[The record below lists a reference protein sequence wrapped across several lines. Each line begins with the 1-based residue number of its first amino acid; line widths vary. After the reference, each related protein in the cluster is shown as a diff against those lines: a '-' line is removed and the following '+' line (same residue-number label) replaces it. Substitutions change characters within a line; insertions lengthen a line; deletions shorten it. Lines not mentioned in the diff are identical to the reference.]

1 MTTPAFPVI
10 LAAPSGT
17 GKTTIARRLLER
29 RSDLGFS
36 VTCTTRAPRPAERHG
51 VDYFFLAQDEFEAQV
66 AAGRFAEHAIVHGNR
81 YGTLRSE
88 ISRLMA
94 AGTNPV
100 MTIDVQGALE
110 FVQAFPQAVL
120 IFLLPPSAD
129 ELLAR
134 LSGRGSE
141 DRATLARR
149 VDSALTELET
159 VERFDYV
166 VVNDE
171 LEHAV
176 AQVSSIIDA
185 EALRRTRLTDVQ
197 ARVAALASELR
208 QAVQQG
214 TDRQQ

>member
-17 GKTTIARRLLER
+17 GKTTIARRLLELR
-29 RSDLGFS
+29 PDLGFS
-36 VTCTTRAPRPAERHG
+36 VTCTTRPPRPAERHG
-51 VDYFFLAQDEFEAQV
+51 VDYFFVAEDEFEAK
-66 AAGRFAEHAIVHGNR
+66 ASRGEFAEHALVHGKR

-88 ISRLMA
+88 IARLMA
-94 AGTNPV
+94 AGRNPI
-100 MTIDVQGALE
+100 MTIDVQGALQ
-110 FVQAFPQAVL
+110 FVQAFPEAVL
-120 IFLLPPSAD
+120 IFLLPPSAV

-149 VDSALTELET
+149 VDSALSELAT
-159 VERFDYV
+159 IDQFQYV

-176 AQVSSIIDA
+176 AQVLSIIDA
-185 EALRRTRLTDVQ
+185 EALRRTRLMDLKE
-197 ARVAALASELR
+197 RVTALADELR
-208 QAVQQG
+208 DAI
-214 TDRQQ
+214 R

>member
-17 GKTTIARRLLER
+17 GKTTIARRLLELR
-29 RSDLGFS
+29 PDFGFS
-36 VTCTTRAPRPAERHG
+36 VTCTTRPPRPAERHG
-51 VDYFFLAQDEFEAQV
+51 VDYFFLAEDEFETRV
-66 AAGRFAEHAIVHGNR
+66 ARGDFAEHAVVHGKR

-88 ISRLMA
+88 IARLMS
-94 AGTNPV
+94 AGQNPI
-100 MTIDVQGALE
+100 MTIDVQGAVQ
-110 FVQAFPQAVL
+110 FVQAFPEAVL
-120 IFLLPPSAD
+120 IFLLPPSAV

-149 VDSALTELET
+149 VDSALTELAT
-159 VERFDYV
+159 VDSFEYV

-176 AQVSSIIDA
+176 AQVLSIIDA
-185 EALRRTRLTDVQ
+185 EALRRTRLLDLKD
-197 ARVAALASELR
+197 RVNALATELR
-208 QAVQQG
+208 SAVQ
-214 TDRQQ
+214 

>member
-29 RSDLGFS
+29 RPDLGFS
-36 VTCTTRAPRPAERHG
+36 VTCTTRAPRPAEQHG
-51 VDYFFLAQDEFEAQV
+51 IDYFFLAGAEFESRVAQ
-66 AAGRFAEHAIVHGNR
+66 GEFAEHALVHGKR

-88 ISRLMA
+88 IARLMA
-94 AGTNPV
+94 SGKNPI
-100 MTIDVQGALE
+100 MTIDVQGAVQ
-110 FVQAFPQAVL
+110 FVQAFPEAVL
-120 IFLLPPSAD
+120 IFLLPPSAV

-141 DRATLARR
+141 DRATVTRR
-149 VDSALTELET
+149 VDSALTELTTIDQFE
-159 VERFDYV
+159 YV

-176 AQVSSIIDA
+176 AQVLSIIDA
-185 EALRRTRLTDVQ
+185 EALRRTRLTDLRD
-197 ARVAALASELR
+197 RVTALANELR
-208 QAVQQG
+208 DAI
-214 TDRQQ
+214 R